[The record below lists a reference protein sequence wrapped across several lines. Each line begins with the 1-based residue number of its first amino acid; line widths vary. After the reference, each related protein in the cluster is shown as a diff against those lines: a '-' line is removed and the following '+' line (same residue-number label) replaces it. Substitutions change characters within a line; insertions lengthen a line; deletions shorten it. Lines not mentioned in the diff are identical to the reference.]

1 MVDDEYLTIPLA
13 SKYGKHGPLSF
24 LTLPRLRFCAIYF
37 PNP

>member
-1 MVDDEYLTIPLA
+1 MGNDEYLTIPLA

-24 LTLPRLRFCAIYF
+24 KTLPRLQCCTIYL